1 MSRQKRERELHTD
14 VIIILVDIFCNFVP
28 VDADDD
34 ATFSLLIYS
43 YFLFH
48 QTIAF
53 VNIADPN
60 KSYNAFVWKIFFLP
74 NIY

>member
-34 ATFSLLIYS
+34 VLIIIIVFFYS
-43 YFLFH
+43 I
-48 QTIAF
+48 TF
-53 VNIADPN
+53 VNIAAPKMQSFGRN
-60 KSYNAFVWKIFFLP
+60 FLP